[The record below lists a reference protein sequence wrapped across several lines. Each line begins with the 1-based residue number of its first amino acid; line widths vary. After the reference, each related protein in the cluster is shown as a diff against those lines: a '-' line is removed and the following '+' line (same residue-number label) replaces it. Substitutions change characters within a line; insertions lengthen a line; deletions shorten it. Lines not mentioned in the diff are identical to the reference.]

1 MTDQSQNNTK
11 DKRPG
16 RISWLVKPQNLSLVQ
31 WQRALRRQVAQEEQM
46 DCREVDA
53 ENLPGEYEVTNSWKT
68 QTYKVVFRGEDC
80 AWNYCSCMDFKTSHL
95 GTCKHI
101 EKVKQWVFQNG
112 LPVHTE
118 LPPYSSVYLSYTEG
132 RQVKIRVGSYCRKEF
147 LALAAQYFD
156 EDGVMLPRMLDEFD
170 ILFIEGRKIDPSF
183 RFYQDAIDYIIEQR
197 ERKYREEIVKGY
209 TDEKLDSL
217 LSTKLF
223 PYQKEGVKFAFRC
236 GRSII
241 ADEMGLGKTVQA
253 IATAEMLCDASL
265 AENVLVV
272 CPTSLKYQWQ
282 REIERFVP
290 RASTIV
296 VEGTPDKR
304 KQQYE
309 STETY
314 KIVSYNCIAK
324 DIKLLEKNHFDILIM
339 DEVQRLK
346 NWKTQIS
353 MAARK
358 IQSDYAV
365 ILSGTPLENR
375 LEELYTVMEFADSF
389 LLSPFWQFKADC
401 ILTDGGGK
409 VIGYQNLNK
418 IGEKV
423 SSRLIRRTKKQVALQ
438 MPRRMDKNL
447 LVAMTKEQRDM
458 HEDLKAQV
466 AQMVFKWRRLHFLP
480 EKDRQKLLILLSQMR
495 MVCDST
501 FILDQQSRHDTKVD
515 ETMDIIQPFLEEG
528 DEKVVIFSQWERMT
542 RLIAIEL
549 DKLRINYVYLHGGI
563 PSSKRKDIIANFN
576 DDNTCRVFLST
587 DAGSTG
593 LNLQSA
599 SMVINLDL
607 PWNPAVLEQRIA
619 RIYRLGQ
626 ERNIQAINLISKES
640 IEESML
646 DKLRFKSAMFE
657 GVLDNGEDTIYLGDK
672 SNFEMMMDTLSEAM
686 DDTHKSKKHTA
697 DDDFKPQQPSAHK
710 GVATVNNAPQPQ
722 QELTPQELLAQGITF
737 FSGLAKTLQS
747 PEATQKL
754 VDSIVETDTA
764 TGQSHLKIPV
774 PDKETVGTILGAIGK
789 LFAK

>member
-1 MTDQSQNNTK
+1 MASNSTDNKNHK
-11 DKRPG
+11 
-16 RISWLVKPQNLSLVQ
+16 ISWLVKPQNLSLVQ

-147 LALAAQYFD
+147 LAIAAQYFD

-253 IATAEMLCDASL
+253 IATAEMLRDASL

-710 GVATVNNAPQPQ
+710 GVAAVNNAPQPQ
-722 QELTPQELLAQGITF
+722 QELTPQELLAQGISF
-737 FSGLAKTLQS
+737 FSGLAKALQS

-764 TGQSHLKIPV
+764 TGKSHLKIPV